1 MFPFIEPSWQDSLV
15 SLLVAINAV
24 SGAPERNAVVRPL
37 TPTDVVAIAQSLE
50 SRSYRPDQWFAVGT
64 TTPQAVRTA
73 APALNPGA
81 RYELTRYGAEPS
93 GMTQI
98 SSRAGGL
105 LFEDPFYAVLA
116 GYNIGL
122 QASPAPAG
130 QPVEVKVSSRDQ
142 AWAQRQRIVDELR
155 QGSYRAD
162 RYFAVSG
169 PAHAVKAGG
178 SWGSGGVSAADLDKL
193 VVNGR
198 TGVTFGESAPALY
211 GLYRYVAP

>member
-24 SGAPERNAVVRPL
+24 AGAPERNAVVRPL
-37 TPTDVVAIAQSLE
+37 TPNDVVAIAQSLE
-50 SRSYRPDQWFAVGT
+50 SRTYRPDQWFAVGANA
-64 TTPQAVRTA
+64 PQTVRTA
-73 APALNPGA
+73 APTMNPSA
-81 RYELTRYGAEPS
+81 RYELTWFGAEPS

-122 QASPAPAG
+122 QATPAPAG

-142 AWAQRQRIVDELR
+142 AWAQRQQIVDELR
-155 QGSYRAD
+155 KGSYRAD
-162 RYFAVSG
+162 RWFAVSG
-169 PAHAVKAGG
+169 PVPVAKEGA
-178 SWGSGGVSAADLDKL
+178 SWRSGGVSAADLDKL

-198 TGVTFGESAPALY
+198 TAVTFGEGAPALY